1 MRIATRKS
9 QQGFTLVEIAV
20 VLVIIGL
27 LLGGVLKGQ
36 ELINSA
42 RVKALA
48 QDFRNVPTMLYGYQD
63 RFRALP
69 GDDRQATTHL
79 GAAALNGDG
88 NGRIDGDW
96 NTTTNNDETCLFWQH
111 LRLGNFMAGSTVPAS
126 CALQPR
132 NAAGGMMGI
141 ETAYTGHGAYISG
154 MRGTYLC
161 SDGVQGRYVRQLDQT
176 MDDGDPS
183 TGSMRAAA
191 YGVAGLPARGAAAV
205 ALGALNDEDPYLV
218 CIEL

>member
-1 MRIATRKS
+1 MSIRKQS
-9 QQGFTLVEIAV
+9 GFTLIEIAI

-42 RVKALA
+42 RVKALS
-48 QDFRNVPTMLYGYQD
+48 QDFRNVPTMIYGYQD

-69 GDDRQATTHL
+69 GDDRQAVTHVT
-79 GAAALNGDG
+79 ATANGDG

-96 NTTTNNDETCLFWQH
+96 DTTTDNDETCLFWQH
-111 LRLGNFMAGSTVPAS
+111 LRLGNFMAGSTAPAS
-126 CALQPR
+126 CGLQQQ

-141 ETAYTGHGAYISG
+141 ESAYTGHDAYIAG

-161 SDGVQGRYVRQLDQT
+161 SGGILGNFVTQLDQT
-176 MDDGDPS
+176 MDDGDPA
-183 TGSMRAAA
+183 TGSMRA
-191 YGVAGLPARGAAAV
+191 VATGSARGTAAV
-205 ALGALNDEDPYLV
+205 TAANLDDATAYTV
-218 CIEL
+218 CLEI